1 MNSFECMFSVRYL
14 IASVLC
20 ATCCSMPHLV
30 NFITG
35 AEQRQHHSTTQ
46 NTNNNNSSGVNSNN
60 EQPQK
65 SFPSISQNHRQ
76 HQTSKHYPETVP
88 PHYAKLGQSLGKLE
102 PQQLK
107 LGTFANMLSVN
118 EPAPTHNGSLTNMS
132 SISYTSSSESASSS
146 NMTVNKTVAN
156 ILNGSSNIMH
166 VEEDFSPVTMLPPED
181 IAVHKDLP
189 LPLLIASP
197 VAAVSII
204 IFVCIAYYCHSSQL
218 DARARQLALKYAVI
232 STEPPVC
239 SRGVPSTSSVDM
251 DLISKPSLRPS
262 TSRTSTPNQTPDGSK
277 RGSINWVAIGDQE
290 VITYTAARRHSTFIL

>member
-1 MNSFECMFSVRYL
+1 MNIFESMISVRYL

-30 NFITG
+30 DLITG
-35 AEQRQHHSTTQ
+35 AEHKHHGSTTQ
-46 NTNNNNSSGVNSNN
+46 SSNNNSGASSNN
-60 EQPQK
+60 EHSHK
-65 SFPSISQNHRQ
+65 SFSSPSTSQET
-76 HQTSKHYPETVP
+76 HQQSKQYSETIYH
-88 PHYAKLGQSLGKLE
+88 HYAKIGRSLDRQ

-107 LGTFANMLSVN
+107 IGALTDTLSN
-118 EPAPTHNGSLTNMS
+118 NQQTDNRTMTNINLS
-132 SISYTSSSESASSS
+132 SMPFSSSS
-146 NMTVNKTVAN
+146 NMSVNKTIVNVLGSISVNNSNATQVDEDLPVA
-156 ILNGSSNIMH
+156 SVS
-166 VEEDFSPVTMLPPED
+166 PPED
-181 IAVHKDLP
+181 IVVHKDLP

-251 DLISKPSLRPS
+251 DLIRKPSLRPS

>member
-1 MNSFECMFSVRYL
+1 MNIFESMISVRYL

-30 NFITG
+30 DLITG
-35 AEQRQHHSTTQ
+35 AEHKHHGSTTQ
-46 NTNNNNSSGVNSNN
+46 SSNNNSGASSNN
-60 EQPQK
+60 EQSHK
-65 SFPSISQNHRQ
+65 SFSSPSTSQETHRQ
-76 HQTSKHYPETVP
+76 SKQYSETIYH
-88 PHYAKLGQSLGKLE
+88 HYAKIGQSLDRQ

-107 LGTFANMLSVN
+107 IGALTDTLSN
-118 EPAPTHNGSLTNMS
+118 NQQIDNRTMTNINLS
-132 SISYTSSSESASSS
+132 SMPFSSSS
-146 NMTVNKTVAN
+146 NMSVNKTIVN
-156 ILNGSSNIMH
+156 VLGSISVNNSSNVTQ
-166 VEEDFSPVTMLPPED
+166 VEEDLPVASMSPPED

-251 DLISKPSLRPS
+251 DLIRKPSLRPS